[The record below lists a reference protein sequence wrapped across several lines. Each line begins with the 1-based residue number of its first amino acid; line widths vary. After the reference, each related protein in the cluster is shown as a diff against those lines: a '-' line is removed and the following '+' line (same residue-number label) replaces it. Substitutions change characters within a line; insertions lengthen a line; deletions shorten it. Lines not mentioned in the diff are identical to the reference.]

1 MFRDSNISGQR
12 RGKEGIFNSER
23 LEDKLEKK

>member
-1 MFRDSNISGQR
+1 MFRDSNISGQGG
-12 RGKEGIFNSER
+12 GKAEIFNSER